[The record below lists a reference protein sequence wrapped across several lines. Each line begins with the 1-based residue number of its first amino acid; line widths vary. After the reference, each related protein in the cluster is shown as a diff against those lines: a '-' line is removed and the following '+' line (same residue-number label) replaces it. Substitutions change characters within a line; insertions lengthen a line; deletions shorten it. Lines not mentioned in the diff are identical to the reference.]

1 MEKPK
6 TTKKLKPGQIT
17 AERAYQLSDSLAK
30 ASARPVRFGSAQQA
44 KSDLRSKEADRLKSQ
59 MLKKKADE
67 AIKKS
72 GGVIRE
78 YRMDVSS
85 ANKAVGRD
93 MPLPPSSKLFG
104 A

>member
-6 TTKKLKPGQIT
+6 TKQKLKPGQIT
-17 AERAYQLSDSLAK
+17 AERAYKLSDSLAK
-30 ASARPVRFGSAQQA
+30 ASERPVRFGSAQQA

-85 ANKAVGRD
+85 ANKTMGID
-93 MPLPPSSKLFG
+93 MPLPSSSQLFD